1 MGRTSE
7 LSKTMNRP
15 VAWIQKKDGEF
26 SNINFLTAYI
36 GLRKFQGYHVNFFEH
51 AEEILETLTKET
63 VVYAGIPVM
72 EKVFKKL
79 NVRPNVDYYPSAL
92 ADWMDRKIFFAKVSD
107 VYERVENGEK
117 LFVKPSY
124 EDKKTFNGT
133 VMTKFIDLI
142 RMNNLP
148 PDRLVVCSEPI
159 EFVSEYRC
167 FIHRE
172 LGVLGCKHYAGD
184 WKKVIDFDLADVCR
198 KAWTD
203 SPIAYSLDLG
213 LTKEGKTLLVECND
227 ALSLGC
233 YGLDPSMF
241 SIMILDRWNEI
252 MKESP

>member
-1 MGRTSE
+1 
-7 LSKTMNRP
+7 MNRP

-51 AEEILETLTKET
+51 AEDILETLTKET

-79 NVRPNVDYYPSAL
+79 GVSPQVEYYPKAL
-92 ADWMDRKIFFAKVSD
+92 TPWMGRD
-107 VYERVENGEK
+107 VFTTTVDEVHEMVEGGRK
-117 LFVKPSY
+117 LFVKPIY
-124 EDKKTFNGT
+124 ADKKTFNGV
-133 VMTKFIDLI
+133 VMAKFIDLI
-142 RMNNLP
+142 RMNHLP
-148 PDRLVVCSEPI
+148 GDRQVVCSEPV
-159 EFVSEYRC
+159 EFVSEYR
-167 FIHRE
+167 FFVHRK

-184 WKKVIDFDLADVCR
+184 WKKTIDFEVGEECR
-198 KAWTD
+198 KAWKD
-203 SPIAYSLDLG
+203 SPIAYSLDMG
-213 LTKEGKTLLVECND
+213 VTTEGKTLLVECND

-252 MKESP
+252 MEKSP